1 MKTRIT
7 EVSSTSSSRIYYDL
21 EDAPL
26 ISFGDAGML
35 SPHRASVE
43 RDSHHNQTGD
53 RIHHSV
59 RISLKARNKNDVD
72 FRGTWGWPDA
82 ARPLGWEH
90 DYGRYGWG
98 FISELP
104 EELRHELGVFE

>member
-1 MKTRIT
+1 MIVEVT
-7 EVSSTSSSRIYYDL
+7 EVSTSSSSRMYYDL

-26 ISFGDAGML
+26 ISFGQAGAL

-53 RIHHSV
+53 RVHHSV
-59 RISLKARNKNDVD
+59 KISLKARNRNNVE
-72 FRGTWGWPDA
+72 FRGTWGWPEA

-90 DYGRYGWG
+90 DYGHYGSG
-98 FISELP
+98 CIEDLP
-104 EELRHELGVFE
+104 IELRHELGVFE

>member
-1 MKTRIT
+1 MVVEVT
-7 EVSSTSSSRIYYDL
+7 EVSTSSYSRMYYDL
-21 EDAPL
+21 AGAPL
-26 ISFGDAGML
+26 VSFGQAGML
-35 SPHRASVE
+35 SPHRAKVE
-43 RDSHHNQTGD
+43 RESHHNQTGD
-53 RIHHSV
+53 RTASSV
-59 RISLKARNKNDVD
+59 KISLKARNRNNVE

-90 DYGRYGWG
+90 DYGHYGWG